1 MTNIN
6 KAPAASAGSLK
17 RVLGG
22 VFAICA
28 VIGTTIG
35 GGILGTPGK
44 IASLLPNEWWYM
56 GMWAFG
62 GLNALLGATVWAELG
77 AMIPLS
83 GGPYSFA
90 RRALGEYAGFF
101 VGYTVWLLYCSATA
115 ALLLLIGDYAAALI
129 PVLAG
134 HAMQT
139 AFGVLVALCAVNW
152 RSVREGGRIQV
163 VTTVGKTV
171 ALFALVAAAFI
182 MPHASVT
189 PLATSPALPVG
200 PALVVAAIL
209 AMQGIIFSYDSYY
222 CSVFFGE
229 EVPDPGRA
237 IPRAIF
243 RGLAVIIPVYLLI
256 NLAFL
261 RILPIGSMAGDP
273 FVAGTASRALFGALG
288 DPIIRTIV
296 IVSVLGTLNAALMM
310 CARVLYA
317 MARDG
322 LFARQATR
330 VNPGGTPVTALL
342 LSALVTG
349 AFLLSGTF
357 GAVLGVVALLMAMYY
372 LLAYLSLIVLRRRE
386 PATPRPYRAW
396 GYPWTTA
403 AAIAIGVVFVGGVA
417 YSDVHNSMIALGLL
431 AASYPLYRATH
442 RLFHTPGQARL
453 Q

>member
-1 MTNIN
+1 MTMIKNDT
-6 KAPAASAGSLK
+6 AVLGAGSLR

-22 VFAICA
+22 VFALCA

-44 IASLLPNEWWYM
+44 IANLLPNDMWYM

-62 GLNALLGATVWAELG
+62 GLNALLGATAWAELG

-129 PVLAG
+129 PPLEG
-134 HAMQT
+134 HAVQT
-139 AFGVLVALCAVNW
+139 GFVVLVTLCALNW

-163 VTTVGKTV
+163 ATTLGKTL
-171 ALFALVAAAFI
+171 ALFALVLAAFV
-182 MPHASVT
+182 MPHATVT
-189 PLATSPALPVG
+189 PVAAAPVLPSGGAL
-200 PALVVAAIL
+200 LVAAIL

-222 CSVFFGE
+222 CSVYFSE
-229 EVPDPGRA
+229 EVPDPGRT

-261 RILPIGSMAGDP
+261 KIIPIGSMANDP

-288 DPIIRTIV
+288 DPIIRSIV

-310 CARVLYA
+310 CARILYA

-322 LFARQATR
+322 LFAHQATR
-330 VNPGGTPVTALL
+330 VNRGGTPTMALA
-342 LSALVTG
+342 LSALVTAG
-349 AFLLSGTF
+349 FLLSGTF
-357 GAVLGVVALLMAMYY
+357 GAVLGVVALLMAMNY

-396 GYPWTTA
+396 GYPWTTG
-403 AAIAIGVVFVGGVA
+403 AAIAIGVVFVAGVA
-417 YSDVHNSMIALGLL
+417 FSDVHNSLIALALL
-431 AASYPLYRATH
+431 VGSYPLYRGTR
-442 RLFHTPGQARL
+442 RLFHAAT
-453 Q
+453 